1 MPTYNI
7 GGKTIST
14 EVQLTDEQIDEI
26 AAELGAKPSTI
37 SAPQAPAP
45 KEEKRGLGSEIVR
58 QLGLTGRA
66 VYEAFTSP
74 ATTVLEGVRG
84 AYNLGA
90 QALGSESRIP
100 SFAQAQSQM
109 LTQAGLPVPETATER
124 AVQSGVQAMTS
135 TAGLAKAAPKIPAL
149 AADLQRQIPAAA
161 AAGLTAQPTAEIV
174 KEVTGS
180 DLAAAIAG
188 IGVGA
193 VAAGA
198 TGKTI
203 NAIEQ
208 GKVPLYT
215 IKEVKD
221 RATQSYNTMDQAGVT
236 LKPESVSK
244 MIGEVRTA
252 LDDARMIEGTPQA
265 AELNT
270 RLAKLQSMLE
280 DGTAVS
286 FNKFDKMRSIVNDL
300 RMSKDPDVKRLAN
313 IAITKIDNYISNLSG
328 KDVVAGKGGI
338 DKAVAAVT
346 SARKDWRNA
355 SRATI
360 LEDALDV
367 AAAKALDPKASESEL
382 IRRGFI
388 NIASNK
394 DKMNLF
400 SKSEQN
406 VIRSIAKG
414 GPLDSLLTFAAQ
426 FSPLRSKLAAAGY
439 GYGAT
444 QSPTIAAAVGGTGLA
459 ADVIQGALRR
469 RAAQQGVKQ
478 IASGAT
484 QLPPENLASR
494 GLLTGGLNVPEGQ

>member
-1 MPTYNI
+1 MRVEFN
-7 GGKTIST
+7 GTIYEFPDDAT
-14 EVQLTDEQIDEI
+14 QQEI
-26 AAELGAKPSTI
+26 AQALGKLS
-37 SAPQAPAP
+37 PQAQPAP
-45 KEEKRGLGSEIVR
+45 AQAQPQKRGIGSEIVR

-74 ATTVLEGVRG
+74 ATTVLEGISG

-90 QALGSESRIP
+90 KALGSESRMP

-109 LTQAGLPVPETATER
+109 LTERAGLPVPETATER

-135 TAGLAKAAPKIPAL
+135 TAGLAKALPKVPTL

-161 AAGLTAQPTAEIV
+161 AAGLTAQPTAEVV

-193 VAAGA
+193 IAAGA

-203 NAIEQ
+203 NSIEQ
-208 GKVPLYT
+208 GKTPLYT
-215 IKEVKD
+215 IKEIKE
-221 RATQSYNTMDQAGVT
+221 RATQSYNVMDQAGVT
-236 LKPESVSK
+236 LNPKSVSK
-244 MIGEVRTA
+244 MIGDVRTA
-252 LDDARMIEGTPQA
+252 LDDARMVEGTPQA
-265 AELNT
+265 TELNT
-270 RLAKLQSMLE
+270 RLGKLQTMIE
-280 DGTAVS
+280 DGSPLT
-286 FNKFDKMRSIVNDL
+286 FNKLDKMRSIVNDL
-300 RMSKDPDVKRLAN
+300 RTSKDPDVKRLAN
-313 IAITKIDNYISNLSG
+313 VAITKMDNYISNLSG
-328 KDVVAGKGGI
+328 KDVIAGREGI

-444 QSPTIAAAVGGTGLA
+444 QNPYIAGAVGGTGLA

-494 GLLTGGLNVPEGQ
+494 GLLTGSLDVPLGP